1 MRSTTRHLLASFLSL
16 LLAALPMTATA
27 AIYKWVDEEGN
38 THFGSAIPP
47 EYAKQD
53 TQKER
58 LNERGQTVEI
68 VQEKEKTPEQLA
80 EEKRLREEKEA
91 RQKEL
96 DRKRQHDRLLIST
109 YDSVDGL
116 ELARD
121 GKLQALEGQITVA
134 AGQIR
139 EREAL
144 LKRQRKNAADLERS
158 GGKIGDKLLN
168 NITTTEDQI
177 ARNEARIET
186 LRADQERIRA
196 TYAADITRYRE
207 LKGLPPEKAAKQ

>member
-1 MRSTTRHLLASFLSL
+1 
-16 LLAALPMTATA
+16 
-27 AIYKWVDEEGN
+27 
-38 THFGSAIPP
+38 
-47 EYAKQD
+47 
-53 TQKER
+53 
-58 LNERGQTVEI
+58 
-68 VQEKEKTPEQLA
+68 
-80 EEKRLREEKEA
+80 
-91 RQKEL
+91 
-96 DRKRQHDRLLIST
+96 ST

-121 GKLQALEGQITVA
+121 GKIQALEGQITVA
-134 AGQIR
+134 EGQIR

-168 NITTTEDQI
+168 NITVTEDQI
-177 ARNEARIET
+177 ARNKARIET

-196 TYAADITRYRE
+196 TYEADITRYRE

>member
-16 LLAALPMTATA
+16 LLAALPMTANA

-58 LNERGQTVEI
+58 LNERGQTIEI

-80 EEKRLREEKEA
+80 EEKRLREEKAA

-96 DRKRQHDRLLIST
+96 DRKRQHDRLLLST

-121 GKLQALEGQITVA
+121 GKIQALEGQITVA
-134 AGQIR
+134 SGQIR

-144 LKRQRKNAADLERS
+144 LKRQRSNAADLERS
-158 GGKIGDKLLN
+158 GGKIGKKLLDH
-168 NITTTEDQI
+168 IAATENQI
-177 ARNEARIET
+177 ARNEARIEV

-196 TYAADITRYRE
+196 TYEADITRYRE